1 MKNKLSLN
9 CLDIEIKDDKVIIY
23 DFMHDVSKKEAKK
36 IMQYLLD
43 EAFIKD
49 ENTECQIFKP

>member
-23 DFMHDVSKKEAKK
+23 DLMHDVSKKEAKK